1 MSLGTSVDPVT
12 IEQIHFYKSRF
23 GEQPP
28 TKKFRATPSVS
39 EQFFGVT
46 SNDASEEA
54 CELRKQHLKMEIL
67 AANYDK
73 PMPPVYYLLKSKCSE
88 TECTFAETHELPKEL
103 KQDDPRLLPSYV
115 TDIEATPPASM
126 SSENVTLPQLSL
138 ASCENAPVITPAEQC
153 ESSKESCLPLELVTL
168 TCENGTF
175 DEENMF
181 QPPIIYPVK
190 VPSMPPLEDSGLE
203 FYNNNVKVSIN
214 QCLEIEKATRSQS
227 SSKLWFKQRQ
237 LRLTASNF
245 GNIIK
250 RKKADVSKLTN
261 RLSTTCDSLH
271 HLKAIRFGK
280 ENENV
285 AAQLYVKYQNSHG
298 SSGTKVFNCGLFIN
312 PQFPW
317 LGASPDRLVY
327 DPNAT
332 PSTGGLEV
340 KCIESAQGMT
350 PMEAYQMK
358 RMPKEGK
365 KKSFCL
371 KIKNR
376 SLQLDENHNYFYQ
389 VQGQEGVSGME
400 WFDFALLTDPH
411 IGLNGLF
418 VQRIYSQKTKWE
430 SEWLPKLTEFYF
442 NHFLP
447 VLLKD
452 HSTL

>member
-1 MSLGTSVDPVT
+1 
-12 IEQIHFYKSRF
+12 
-23 GEQPP
+23 
-28 TKKFRATPSVS
+28 
-39 EQFFGVT
+39 
-46 SNDASEEA
+46 
-54 CELRKQHLKMEIL
+54 
-67 AANYDK
+67 
-73 PMPPVYYLLKSKCSE
+73 MPPVYYLLKSKCSE

-115 TDIEATPPASM
+115 TDIEATPPASI

-153 ESSKESCLPLELVTL
+153 ESSKESCLPLEPVTL

-181 QPPIIYPVK
+181 QPPIIYAVK

-203 FYNNNVKVSIN
+203 FCNNNAKVSIN

-250 RKKADVSKLTN
+250 HKKADVSKLTN

-285 AAQLYVKYQNSHG
+285 TAQLYVKYQNSHG

-317 LGASPDRLVY
+317 LGASPDRLV
-327 DPNAT
+327 T
-332 PSTGGLEV
+332 
-340 KCIESAQGMT
+340 I
-350 PMEAYQMK
+350 PM
-358 RMPKEGK
+358 
-365 KKSFCL
+365 
-371 KIKNR
+371 
-376 SLQLDENHNYFYQ
+376 
-389 VQGQEGVSGME
+389 
-400 WFDFALLTDPH
+400 PH
-411 IGLNGLF
+411 HRL
-418 VQRIYSQKTKWE
+418 VAWK
-430 SEWLPKLTEFYF
+430 
-442 NHFLP
+442 
-447 VLLKD
+447 
-452 HSTL
+452 

>member
-46 SNDASEEA
+46 YSNDASEEA

-88 TECTFAETHELPKEL
+88 TECTFADTHELPKEL

-115 TDIEATPPASM
+115 TDIEATPPASI

-153 ESSKESCLPLELVTL
+153 ESSKESCLPLEPVTL

-237 LRLTASNF
+237 LRALETLLNVKRQMFQSSQTAYLPLVILC
-245 GNIIK
+245 II
-250 RKKADVSKLTN
+250 
-261 RLSTTCDSLH
+261 
-271 HLKAIRFGK
+271 
-280 ENENV
+280 
-285 AAQLYVKYQNSHG
+285 
-298 SSGTKVFNCGLFIN
+298 
-312 PQFPW
+312 
-317 LGASPDRLVY
+317 
-327 DPNAT
+327 
-332 PSTGGLEV
+332 
-340 KCIESAQGMT
+340 
-350 PMEAYQMK
+350 
-358 RMPKEGK
+358 
-365 KKSFCL
+365 
-371 KIKNR
+371 
-376 SLQLDENHNYFYQ
+376 
-389 VQGQEGVSGME
+389 
-400 WFDFALLTDPH
+400 
-411 IGLNGLF
+411 
-418 VQRIYSQKTKWE
+418 
-430 SEWLPKLTEFYF
+430 
-442 NHFLP
+442 
-447 VLLKD
+447 
-452 HSTL
+452 